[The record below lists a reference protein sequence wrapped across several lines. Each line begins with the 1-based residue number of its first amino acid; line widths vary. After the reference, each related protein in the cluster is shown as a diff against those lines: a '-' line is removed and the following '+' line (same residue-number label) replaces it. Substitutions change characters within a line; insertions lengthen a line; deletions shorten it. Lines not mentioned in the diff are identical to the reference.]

1 MKRMQYHSLVYLIL
15 LIFPASL
22 FSQNSPVLTIKDL
35 QEHKTKSLYVNRT
48 VTVSGTVSYPNG
60 LINLLVFYIQANGY
74 GIRCYGANH
83 DFTIGDSVT
92 VSGKVIEYNGETELL
107 MTNADFYKL
116 HGNRQ
121 LVQPVTRTL
130 KEIQTTE
137 ELEGTLVRVFGTVEN
152 RSLLN
157 FSIREK
163 DTSIKIFFAPNLM
176 ELPGDIEVGDIVSAT
191 GTVSTDENEDRVIDV
206 RFQEEFFKSDSA
218 RSVPLNY
225 AFEDKNYNFY
235 PDFEGEEFN
244 FKVTVLATIQL
255 PGGGSLIHFSDATR
269 GAVVFSTDNNV
280 NLTKGDYISLSGNI
294 GLRSGFEQVNNQKIT
309 VIKKG
314 NPIFKSDF
322 KIRDILGEKNQGQYV
337 TVSGNVR
344 KIETSKYE
352 TFFKVADATGEI
364 EVYLPAHLNM
374 QVGQL
379 NLEDNQFITVSG
391 IANQYDNSPP
401 YNENYQLKIV
411 DLKDIVN
418 TQSNINDIYKNIL
431 IILSI
436 AGLIIAFS
444 AIIIFWLRK
453 QIQLKTAELELKAKY
468 LEFETQMTKG
478 LNRRL
483 HVDEILS
490 FISGSILS
498 IIKFDTICFGILDK
512 SGNFIQL
519 KTLEKKADK
528 FVITSHALCSS
539 SEMFVDRI
547 LKAGEPFFTTT
558 GQNQISYIPI
568 DTKNSNLLC
577 YPVKDGEQS
586 IAIVIIASENE
597 FESKQPVLDPLNRFS
612 NHIAIGLKNA
622 SLVEELQ
629 QAYQEV
635 KDAQN
640 QLVQNEKMKAIG
652 QLASGMAHDFNN
664 ILSVIM
670 GMTQFLLKT
679 ETNEDSRKKLNSIIK
694 ASTDGATIISRIQE
708 FSRVKAASEWQSLD
722 INEILN
728 DVIALTYSSI
738 KQKKEIDGI
747 QISIETHFDPNLF
760 VLGNQSELRT
770 AFTNI
775 LFNSMDATV
784 KSGIISITTWSDS
797 DSVFISLEDNGI
809 GMTEET
815 KQKIFEPFFSTKGTK
830 GNGLGMSQVYGIVK
844 RHHGDIEVE
853 SELNKGTKITI
864 KLIPSFQNE
873 SQEEV
878 AEKLNPEAEKTKL
891 NAGKEIMVVED
902 EPEIRNIMKSILQS
916 QGYNPHCFESAESA
930 IASFKPDAFNLLIT
944 DLGLSGLNGWELIR
958 SIRKADRLIP
968 ILIVTGWGNE
978 INQDKLKEHSVNAL
992 IAKPFKIDQI
1002 LGTVEDL
1009 LNKARS

>member
-1 MKRMQYHSLVYLIL
+1 MRYHL
-15 LIFPASL
+15 LICLIFLAFPVSL
-22 FSQNSPVLTIKDL
+22 FSQKSQVFSIKDI
-35 QEHKTKSLYVNRT
+35 QSHTNKSDFVNKT

-60 LINLLVFYIQANGY
+60 LINMLVFYIQENGY
-74 GIRCYGANH
+74 GIRCYGSNH
-83 DFTIGDSVT
+83 DFKIGDSVT
-92 VSGKVIEYNGETELL
+92 VSGKVIEYNGETEIL
-107 MTNADFYKL
+107 MSNSDFYQN
-116 HGNRQ
+116 HGYKK
-121 LVQPVTRTL
+121 LVQPSSFSL
-130 KEIQTTE
+130 KEIQTNE
-137 ELEGTLVRVFGTVEN
+137 ELEGTLVRVFGTVEQKTV
-152 RSLLN
+152 LN
-157 FSIREK
+157 FSIRQNE
-163 DTSIKIFFAPNLM
+163 TSIKLFFAPNIT
-176 ELPGDIEVGDIVSAT
+176 ELPDDIKIGDIVSAT
-191 GTVSTDENEDRVIDV
+191 GTVSTDESENRVIDV
-206 RFQEEFFKSDSA
+206 RFPEEFFKSDSNHT
-218 RSVPLNY
+218 VPLNY
-225 AFEDKNYNFY
+225 AFEDKNNDFF
-235 PDFEGEEFN
+235 PDFESTEFN

-255 PGGGSLIHFSDATR
+255 PSGGSLIHFSDHTR
-269 GAVVFSTDNNV
+269 GAVVFSTDK
-280 NLTKGDYISLSGNI
+280 NLTLNKGDFISLTGTV
-294 GLRSGFEQVNNQKIT
+294 GLRSGFEQVNNQEIKVLKTGKEIVKI
-309 VIKKG
+309 
-314 NPIFKSDF
+314 DY
-322 KIRDILGEKNQGQYV
+322 KIRDILGEKNQGQYA
-337 TVSGNVR
+337 TISGNVK

-352 TFFKVADATGEI
+352 TFFKIADETGEI
-364 EVYLPAHLNM
+364 EVYLPSHLNM

-379 NLEDNQFITVSG
+379 NLEENQFIRVSG

-401 YNENYQLKIV
+401 YNENYQLKII

-498 IIKFDTICFGILDK
+498 IIKFDSICFGILDK

-519 KTLEKKADK
+519 KTLQKKTDQ

-539 SEMFVDRI
+539 SEIFIDKI
-547 LKAGEPFFTTT
+547 LKSPEPFYTTI

-568 DTKNSNLLC
+568 ESQNSNLLC
-577 YPVKDGEQS
+577 YPVKDEEQS
-586 IAIVIIASENE
+586 IAIVIIAAENE
-597 FESKQPVLDPLNRFS
+597 FESKQQVLDPLNRFS

-679 ETNEDSRKKLNSIIK
+679 EQNEDSRKKLNSIIK

-747 QISIETHFDPNLF
+747 QINIETHFEPDLF

-775 LFNSMDATV
+775 LFNSMDATT
-784 KSGIISITTWSDS
+784 KSGIISLTTWSDS
-797 DSVFISLEDNGI
+797 DSVFISLQDSGI

-864 KLIPSFQNE
+864 KLIPSFQNK
-873 SQEEV
+873 SQEEFIEPLKPEE
-878 AEKLNPEAEKTKL
+878 EKIKQNT
-891 NAGKEIMVVED
+891 GKEIMVVED

-916 QGYNPHCFESAESA
+916 QGYNPHCFESAEMA
-930 IASFKPDAFNLLIT
+930 IASFKRDKFNMLIT
-944 DLGLSGLNGWELIR
+944 DLGLSGLNGWELIK
-958 SIRKADRLIP
+958 SIRKVDQTIP

-978 INQDKLKEHSVNAL
+978 INQDRLKENSVNAM

-1002 LGTVEDL
+1002 LSTVHEL
-1009 LNKARS
+1009 LNNKTA

>member
-1 MKRMQYHSLVYLIL
+1 MRYHLLIYLIFL
-15 LIFPASL
+15 LLPLSL
-22 FSQNSPVLTIKDL
+22 LSQKTPVLSIESL
-35 QEHKTKSLYVNRT
+35 QSHKLNSNYLNKT
-48 VTVSGTVSYPNG
+48 VTVSGTVTYPNG
-60 LINLLVFYIQANGY
+60 LVNLLVFYIQDNGY
-74 GIRCYGANH
+74 GIRCYGSNH
-83 DFTIGDSVT
+83 DFVIGDSVT

-107 MTNADFYKL
+107 MTNADFYQL
-116 HGNRQ
+116 HGHRQ
-121 LVQPVTRTL
+121 LVQPFTRSL
-130 KEIQTTE
+130 KEINANE
-137 ELEGTLVRVFGTVEN
+137 ELEGTLVRVFGIVEN
-152 RSLLN
+152 KSLLN
-157 FSIREK
+157 FSIRDNES
-163 DTSIKIFFAPNLM
+163 SIKLFFAPNLM
-176 ELPGDIEVGDIVSAT
+176 ELPGDIEIGDIVSAT
-191 GTVSTDENEDRVIDV
+191 GNISTDESENRVIDV
-206 RFQEEFFKSDSA
+206 RFPEEFFKSDSNHT
-218 RSVPLNY
+218 VPLNY
-225 AFEDKNYNFY
+225 AFEDKNNDFF
-235 PDFEGEEFN
+235 PDFEGTEFN
-244 FKVTVLATIQL
+244 FQVTVLATIQL
-255 PGGGSLIHFSDATR
+255 PSGGSLIHFSDPTR
-269 GAVVFSTDNNV
+269 GAVVFTTDNNSA
-280 NLTKGDYISLSGNI
+280 LGKGDLISITGTV
-294 GLRSGFEQVNNQKIT
+294 GLRSGFEQVNNQKIKILQKST
-309 VIKKG
+309 DVVKIDYKIK
-314 NPIFKSDF
+314 
-322 KIRDILGEKNQGQYV
+322 DILGEKNQGKYV
-337 TVSGNVR
+337 TISGNVK

-352 TFFKVADATGEI
+352 TFFTIADETGEL

-379 NLEDNQFITVSG
+379 NLEENQFIRVSG

-401 YNENYQLKIV
+401 YNESYQLKIV

-418 TQSNINDIYKNIL
+418 TQSNINEIYKNIL

-490 FISGSILS
+490 FISGSILT
-498 IIKFDTICFGILDK
+498 IIKFDSICFGILDK
-512 SGNFIQL
+512 SGDFIQL
-519 KTLEKKADK
+519 KTLEKKGEQ
-528 FVITSHALCSS
+528 FVITSHTLCSS
-539 SEMFVDRI
+539 SEYFIDKI
-547 LKAGEPFFTTT
+547 LKTSEPFYTTIV
-558 GQNQISYIPI
+558 QNQISYIPI
-568 DTKNSNLLC
+568 DPQDSNLLC

-586 IAIVIIASENE
+586 IAIVIIAAENE
-597 FESKQPVLDPLNRFS
+597 FESKQTVLDPLNRFS

-629 QAYQEV
+629 LAYQEV

-670 GMTQFLLKT
+670 GMTQFLLNT
-679 ETNEDSRKKLNSIIK
+679 ETDEDSRKKLNSIIK

-747 QISIETHFDPNLF
+747 QISIETHFHPDLF

-775 LFNSMDATV
+775 LFNSMDATI
-784 KSGIISITTWSDS
+784 KSGIVSITTWSDS
-797 DSVFISLEDNGI
+797 DSVFISLEDTGI

-873 SQEEV
+873 SQEEF
-878 AEKLNPEAEKTKL
+878 ADTLKPEAEKLKQIE
-891 NAGKEIMVVED
+891 GKEIMVVED

-916 QGYNPHCFESAESA
+916 QGYNPHCFESAETA
-930 IASFKPDAFNLLIT
+930 IASFKTDKFNLLIT
-944 DLGLSGLNGWELIR
+944 DLGLSGLNGWELIK
-958 SIRKADRLIP
+958 SIRKIDKTIP

-978 INQDKLKEHSVNAL
+978 INQDKLRENSVNAM

-1002 LGTVEDL
+1002 LSTVQEL
-1009 LNKARS
+1009 LNKK